1 MITAGGAGDEGPV
14 LESASPLLPLLWAED
29 FDGDQSYSVSS
40 LSSTATPAITRGMQW
55 FDDILLSCRSGSALL
70 RGTSG
75 RHCSNTPR
83 TYSESSG

>member
-1 MITAGGAGDEGPV
+1 MCVITAGGAGDEGSV
-14 LESASPLLPLLWAED
+14 LESASPLLSLLWAED

-75 RHCSNTPR
+75 RGKTRAEIGGP
-83 TYSESSG
+83 